1 MIVFVIKV
9 HKVLIKE
16 PKSKEQSRQTVAII
30 RQNVIRNC
38 DIWKLN
44 ERMWFNDVVSVY
56 TGFLEI
62 PRNFLIRFLL
72 ADQFVS
78 SAVSN
83 RCE

>member
-1 MIVFVIKV
+1 MIKV

-16 PKSKEQSRQTVAII
+16 TKSKEQSRQTVAII
-30 RQNVIRNC
+30 GQNVIRNC

-44 ERMWFNDVVSVY
+44 ERTWFNDVVSVY
-56 TGFLEI
+56 TRFLEI
-62 PRNFLIRFLL
+62 SRKFLIRFMS